1 MRLRFVVGLAL
12 ICALAAA
19 APAYA
24 LPHLSKTRT
33 KHVTLLV
40 DRFVKDVVMRQDL
53 HDGWLIAGPHL
64 RAGTTKRDFVTGRAV
79 PVQYFKKLVGHSWRN
94 GWYAKYVGHNEFDL
108 DVPLKT
114 GTPKNTTMYDME
126 VDVVRVHGKWVVDSF
141 YPNAVIRLGKGHRGS
156 CATSNCAITGINDFG
171 AGSGSGSAYA
181 HARLGSEWFLFLV
194 GAIVAVP
201 LTVLVVYIVRAR
213 REYRRA
219 EKAYAEANRA

>member
-53 HDGWLIAGPHL
+53 RDGWLISGPHI
-64 RAGTTKRDFVTGRAV
+64 RAGTTRRGFVTGRAV
-79 PVQYFKKLVGHSWRN
+79 PAMYLKVVGHSWRN
-94 GWYAKYVGHNEFDL
+94 GWYAKYVGHNEVDL

-114 GTPKNTTMYDME
+114 GPPKNATMYDME
-126 VDVVRVHGKWVVDSF
+126 MDLVRVHGKWRVDSM

-156 CATSNCAITGINDFG
+156 CATSNCAITGLNDFG
-171 AGSGSGSAYA
+171 AGSGGGSAYA
-181 HARLGSEWFLFLV
+181 PARLGHQWFLLLV
-194 GAIVAVP
+194 GGIVAVP
-201 LTVLVVYIVRAR
+201 LTVLVVCLVRAR
-213 REYRRA
+213 RENRRA
-219 EKAYAEANRA
+219 WKAYAETKHT